1 MRNLTKQE
9 QQKILAAIEAAE
21 NTSSGEI
28 VLFLCKKSKGD
39 IYDYAK
45 EIFTKKG
52 LYKTAQ
58 RNAVLIVLASKEQK
72 LAILGDEGINK
83 VVSDN
88 FWLEV
93 KDLMIDHFKKNEV
106 IEGLAN
112 GIVLIG
118 EKLKEFFPPL
128 ENDVNE
134 LPDEILHE
142 D

>member
-1 MRNLTKQE
+1 MRNLTKPEQE
-9 QQKILAAIEAAE
+9 KILSAIEEAE

-45 EIFTKKG
+45 ETFIKKE

-58 RNAVLIVLASKEQK
+58 RNAVLIVLAYKEQK

-83 VVSDN
+83 VVGDN

-106 IEGLAN
+106 IEGLAD